1 MLPRAREEGLLLQEL
16 DGELLVY
23 NQQTNRASCL
33 NPTAALVFRL
43 CDGKTTVAQMAAR
56 LQAELDLP
64 ADEAVVWLALER
76 LGKVGLL
83 GERPARPEGARL
95 TRRELAGRLG
105 LVGSLAL
112 LLPAVTSIVAP
123 TPAQAATCATA
134 GNACDSVNGPAC
146 CAGLTCTSFGPEG
159 SFCV

>member
-1 MLPRAREEGLLLQEL
+1 MLPQARKEGLLLQEL

-43 CDGKTTVAQMAAR
+43 CDGKTTVGQMAAR
-56 LQAELDLP
+56 LKIEMDLP
-64 ADEAVVWLALER
+64 AGEAVVWLALER
-76 LGKVGLL
+76 LGKAGLL
-83 GERPARPEGARL
+83 RERPARPEGARL

-105 LVGSLAL
+105 LVGGLAV

-123 TPAQAATCATA
+123 TPAQAATCIP
-134 GNACDSVNGPAC
+134 NGGECNTVQDLC
-146 CAGLTCTSFGPEG
+146 CRPFTCQGPLG
-159 SFCV
+159 AQNCAP